1 MLNFDF
7 RNMDIHL
14 KCSENEEI
22 KYSPNQA
29 IAAGVNHDICS
40 LIHKVTALFDEY
52 RTPRFRHFIDIWKDM
67 KFGLI
72 FCGRQTF
79 RELFEFTEDLFDLVK
94 LQAITLTKFGNRAA
108 AVYLLYALYFKQPAR
123 PLVSISEI
131 TRWHC
136 KYLQMHRF
144 SITQLIIIS

>member
-1 MLNFDF
+1 MEPMVKYRDLVIPIQTINALQNFDF

-29 IAAGVNHDICS
+29 IAAGANHDICS

-52 RTPRFRHFIDIWKDM
+52 RRPRFRHFIDIWKDM

-79 RELFEFTEDLFDLVK
+79 REMFEFTEDLFDLVK

-123 PLVSISEI
+123 PLVSY
-131 TRWHC
+131 
-136 KYLQMHRF
+136 K
-144 SITQLIIIS
+144 